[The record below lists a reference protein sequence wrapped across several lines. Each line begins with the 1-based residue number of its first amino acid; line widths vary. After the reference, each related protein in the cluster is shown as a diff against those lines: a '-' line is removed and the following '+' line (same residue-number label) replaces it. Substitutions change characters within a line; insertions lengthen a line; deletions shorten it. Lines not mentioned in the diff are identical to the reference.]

1 MAATA
6 TEKAIASR
14 IALWVPTYRDAVWW
28 GSGASDPAADIEPG
42 GRVLAFVQA
51 AMQAHTAAS
60 FLAVYNDAMA
70 CWALH
75 WLTLAARAEASAFGS
90 SVAGP
95 VTSIRTGDESIGFQQ
110 TPMGAGGG
118 VGDLHFMES
127 TWGKRYLSYRDS
139 RPDAHMFII

>member
-6 TEKAIASR
+6 TEKAIAKR
-14 IALWVPTYRDAVWW
+14 IAIWAPEYRDAVWW

-42 GRVLAFVQA
+42 GRVLAFIQA
-51 AMQAHTAAS
+51 AIQAHTAAS

-75 WLTLAARAEASAFGS
+75 WLTLAERAEASAFGS
-90 SVAGP
+90 SVSGP

-110 TPMGAGGG
+110 TSMSAGAP
-118 VGDLHFMES
+118 GDLHFMET
-127 TWGKRYLSYRDS
+127 TWGKRYISYRDS
-139 RPDAHMFII
+139 RPDAHMFIV